1 MCLLVLNFLL
11 LSYNINV
18 FIDVFI
24 VVLAF
29 YNEKIVFVLHR
40 NLMIIYFVFFNEHL
54 VLHKKYK
61 QNALNACP
69 PQKRRRDSIQLYNI
83 IEKQKHKL
91 RINKNQHKH

>member
-69 PQKRRRDSIQLYNI
+69 PKKGGGTAYNYTTLL
-83 IEKQKHKL
+83 K
-91 RINKNQHKH
+91 NKNIN